1 VVKLEMNFQGLVLKE
16 YTLQDGSRFTIG
28 RHSDNDI
35 VVKDR
40 SASRHHAFFEREGE
54 NLIVHDKGSKN
65 GTFVNGKKV
74 QSAQVYHGDLV
85 KVGTKLSIKAFI
97 ISTKKRESTVTG
109 EQDNKPPLPK
119 EQAV

>member
-1 VVKLEMNFQGLVLKE
+1 MVKLELNLQGLVLKE
-16 YTLQDGSRFTIG
+16 YTLQDGSRLTIG

-40 SASRHHAFFEREGE
+40 SASRHHAFFERKAE

-109 EQDNKPPLPK
+109 EQDNIVTL
-119 EQAV
+119 VD

>member
-1 VVKLEMNFQGLVLKE
+1 MVKLELNFQGLVLKE
-16 YTLQDGSRFTIG
+16 YTLQDGSSLTIG
-28 RHSDNDI
+28 RHSENDI

-40 SASRHHAFFEREGE
+40 SASRHHAFFERKGE
-54 NLIVHDKGSKN
+54 SLIVHDKGSRN

-85 KVGTKLSIKAFI
+85 KVGTKLTIKAFI

-109 EQDNKPPLPK
+109 EQDNIVTL
-119 EQAV
+119 VD

>member
-1 VVKLEMNFQGLVLKE
+1 MVKLELNFQGLVLKE
-16 YTLQDGSRFTIG
+16 YTLQDGSSLTIG
-28 RHSDNDI
+28 RHSENDI

-40 SASRHHAFFEREGE
+40 SASRHHAFFERKGE

-65 GTFVNGKKV
+65 GTFVNGIKV
-74 QSAQVYHGDLV
+74 QSAQVHHGDLI

-109 EQDNKPPLPK
+109 EQDNIVTL
-119 EQAV
+119 VD

>member
-1 VVKLEMNFQGLVLKE
+1 MVKLELNFQGLVLKE
-16 YTLQDGSRFTIG
+16 YTLQDGSSLTIG
-28 RHSDNDI
+28 RHSENDI

-40 SASRHHAFFEREGE
+40 SASRHHAFFERKGE

-85 KVGTKLSIKAFI
+85 KVGTKLSITAFI

-109 EQDNKPPLPK
+109 EQDNIVTL
-119 EQAV
+119 VD

>member
-1 VVKLEMNFQGLVLKE
+1 MVKLELNFQGLVLKE
-16 YTLQDGSRFTIG
+16 YTLQDGSSLTIG
-28 RHSDNDI
+28 RHSENDI

-40 SASRHHAFFEREGE
+40 SASRHHAFFERKGE
-54 NLIVHDKGSKN
+54 SLIVHDKGSRN

-74 QSAQVYHGDLV
+74 QSAQVYHRDLI

-109 EQDNKPPLPK
+109 EQDNIVTL
-119 EQAV
+119 VD

>member
-1 VVKLEMNFQGLVLKE
+1 MVKLELNFQGLVLKE
-16 YTLQDGSRFTIG
+16 YTLQDGSSLTIG
-28 RHSDNDI
+28 RHSENDI

-40 SASRHHAFFEREGE
+40 SASRHHASFERKGA

-109 EQDNKPPLPK
+109 EQDNIVTL
-119 EQAV
+119 VD

>member
-1 VVKLEMNFQGLVLKE
+1 MVKLELNFQGLVLKE
-16 YTLQDGSRFTIG
+16 YTLQDGSSLTIG
-28 RHSDNDI
+28 RHSENDI

-40 SASRHHAFFEREGE
+40 SASRHHAFFERKGE
-54 NLIVHDKGSKN
+54 SLIVHDKGSRN

-97 ISTKKRESTVTG
+97 TSTKKRESTVTG
-109 EQDNKPPLPK
+109 EQDNIVTL
-119 EQAV
+119 VD